1 MVNFIDRFILF
12 ILFLHISYS
21 YDSKVELPLLLEK
34 SCFVPEQHHIVLQAT
49 SMPHVFGVV
58 AVWCRQHPLWS
69 ASGIQGT
76 LGSLSSLGA
85 TLRLSKGKGLKAPSL
100 GAAWPWT
107 TVSAES
113 TDPCRVA
120 SVLCG

>member
-1 MVNFIDRFILF
+1 
-12 ILFLHISYS
+12 
-21 YDSKVELPLLLEK
+21 
-34 SCFVPEQHHIVLQAT
+34 
-49 SMPHVFGVV
+49 MPHVFGVV
-58 AVWCRQHPLWS
+58 VVCGLQHPLWS

-85 TLRLSKGKGLKAPSL
+85 ALRLSKGKGLKAPSL
-100 GAAWPWT
+100 GAAWPWVM
-107 TVSAES
+107 VSAES